1 MHISSVGM
9 PSMPSYDFKV
19 DGTPKAVENT
29 AIQQPAADVFESSW
43 ENLSEQGL
51 GEKATLPSAS
61 ADKHKVQLS
70 DEAVVEILGQIVSQ
84 DEEGETSPGTVNI
97 ASTAL
102 MDEDEFQSAGLGIF
116 CVKKM
121 KTDRLPSLDMVKDY
135 AYIKPEDAV
144 ENYQTNV
151 RPDLNIVERG
161 CIKAYCSVAYL
172 QMNGYLL
179 GNKKSPLGVVRQ
191 ANERMNGALE
201 RHEVPQG
208 SILYRTASLA
218 ELRNYMSSED
228 YDKFAQ
234 MQADCSTKEL
244 TPYLE
249 AKIAGTQTK
258 RKTFLSTT
266 INPKFNFQD
275 KPKVATKLYIG
286 ENVKGIYV
294 AADRKLSPFPEE
306 EEYLLAPDT
315 KMTVMGVEYNN
326 KNKGFVLHVF
336 AGDVPKN
343 EAQFMSEQQNQAE
356 ITLEEAAA
364 AASEDTVALRRESEI
379 ASLSKSDIKDLLP
392 ADERAQ
398 REAKAA
404 EFERLW
410 QARRRSKE

>member
-1 MHISSVGM
+1 MCYSRAYRKIVVVLGVMNISSVGM
-9 PSMPSYDFKV
+9 HSMPSYDLKINN
-19 DGTPKAVENT
+19 TAKAVEN
-29 AIQQPAADVFESSW
+29 AAVSQPATDVFESSLK
-43 ENLSEQGL
+43 NLSEQGL
-51 GEKATLPSAS
+51 VENTALPSAS

-70 DEAVVEILGQIVSQ
+70 DEAVGEILGQIVSQ
-84 DEEGETSPGTVNI
+84 DEGKKASHGAAGI

-102 MDEDEFQSAGLGIF
+102 MGQDEFQAAGLGIF
-116 CVKKM
+116 CIKDVKA
-121 KTDRLPSLDMVKDY
+121 DRLPSLDMVKDY
-135 AYIKPEDAV
+135 DYIKPEDAV

-151 RPDLNIVERG
+151 KPDLNIVERG

-179 GNKKSPLGVVRQ
+179 GNKKSPLGVVRR
-191 ANERMNGALE
+191 ATECMSGALE
-201 RHEVPQG
+201 RHDVPQG

-234 MQADCSTKEL
+234 MQVDCSTKEL
-244 TPYLE
+244 APYLE
-249 AKIAGTQTK
+249 AKISGTQTN

-266 INPKFNFQD
+266 INPKFDFQD

-294 AADRKLSPFPEE
+294 AADKKLSPFPEE

-315 KMTVMGVEYNN
+315 KMTVMDVEYNE

-343 EAQFMSEQQNQAE
+343 EA
-356 ITLEEAAA
+356 
-364 AASEDTVALRRESEI
+364 
-379 ASLSKSDIKDLLP
+379 
-392 ADERAQ
+392 
-398 REAKAA
+398 
-404 EFERLW
+404 
-410 QARRRSKE
+410 

>member
-70 DEAVVEILGQIVSQ
+70 DEAVGEILGQIVSQ

-179 GNKKSPLGVVRQ
+179 GNKKSPLGVVRR
-191 ANERMNGALE
+191 ATECMSGALE
-201 RHEVPQG
+201 RHEVHQG

-234 MQADCSTKEL
+234 MQVDCSTKEL

-275 KPKVATKLYIG
+275 KPKVATKFYIG

-343 EAQFMSEQQNQAE
+343 EA
-356 ITLEEAAA
+356 
-364 AASEDTVALRRESEI
+364 
-379 ASLSKSDIKDLLP
+379 
-392 ADERAQ
+392 
-398 REAKAA
+398 
-404 EFERLW
+404 
-410 QARRRSKE
+410 